1 MIRLSDIFKVTNLD
15 SIQSEDSFHRTKI
28 HAPLILAALPAC
40 TQFGTMLLTAVS
52 STLVIAIPRVLVI
65 FVGIVGV
72 CVSALMLLLMQSLHT
87 RHTNKTSLI
96 VVGLASVLAMIS
108 FLMVWYDPVG
118 NAPFLLVGVI
128 FSGIGI
134 PFALLIC
141 VSAYSRFSRR
151 DVFANS
157 VASFFIV
164 DCFYLVFQ
172 IVRQSLIPL
181 MIVFFMLSAVCC
193 LILFLRS
200 DALRLEVMSISG
212 GLRKDEEDPKIK
224 SLILSV
230 PCLGTM
236 LYVFTTGVVNVGQ
249 VEIGSIWVSSIGSLV
264 IVVSSL
270 FLYLHYRKRFKD
282 SYAMFLLLDI
292 GLSGFAVAAIFIK
305 LIQLE
310 LFSNTVFLYLMK
322 TYFLILLVAF
332 WIELVQFSSLNS
344 TATMK
349 CCGIVLLCESAAFG
363 IGALCDVLS
372 DNHGVILGLITALFL
387 IIAVISFGYNLILL
401 AQSKEPDEPCELAEV
416 SDFDT
421 QGNVEE
427 ISRIVSAEYS
437 LTPRESEVLLELTYG
452 HSSSYIAH
460 VLYISDNTV
469 RTHMKN
475 IYKKLGVHSRE
486 ELIEVMRLKQ
496 TEQ

>member
-1 MIRLSDIFKVTNLD
+1 MIHLSDIFKATNLD
-15 SIQSEDSFHRTKI
+15 SVQSEDSFHRTKI
-28 HAPLILAALPAC
+28 HVPLVLAGFPAC
-40 TQFGTMLLTAVS
+40 AQLGTMLLVAAAQ
-52 STLVIAIPRVLVI
+52 TLVSDIPRALAI
-65 FVGIVGV
+65 FAVIVGV
-72 CVSALMLLLMQSLHT
+72 FVSALLLLLMRSVHIE
-87 RHTNKTSLI
+87 HIYKTSLA
-96 VVGLASVLAMIS
+96 VFGATNVLAMFS
-108 FLMVWYDPVG
+108 FLMMWLNPVM
-118 NAPFLLVGVI
+118 NAPFLLIGVVS
-128 FSGIGI
+128 SGAGM

-141 VSAYSRFSRR
+141 VHVYSCFSRR

-157 VASFFIV
+157 IASFFIV
-164 DCFYLVFQ
+164 DCFYIAFQ
-172 IVRQSLIPL
+172 IVRQGLIPL
-181 MIVFFMLSAVCC
+181 MVILFALSAICC
-193 LILFLRS
+193 LALFLRA
-200 DALRLEVMSISG
+200 DALCLEVANSNDGFQRDSE
-212 GLRKDEEDPKIK
+212 DDPKIK

-249 VEIGSIWVSSIGSLV
+249 VEIGSIWVSSIGSFV
-264 IVVSSL
+264 VVVSSL

-305 LIQLE
+305 LIQLG

-344 TATMK
+344 TATIK
-349 CCGIVLLCESAAFG
+349 CCVVVSLCESAAFG
-363 IGALCDVLS
+363 TGALCELLFDS
-372 DNHGVILGLITALFL
+372 HGVILGLVTALFL
-387 IIAVISFGYNLILL
+387 IIAVISFGYSLILL
-401 AQSKEPDEPCELAEV
+401 AQSKEPDEPCEPVEV
-416 SDFDT
+416 SDLYT

-427 ISRIVSAEYS
+427 ISRIVSKEYL

-496 TEQ
+496 VE